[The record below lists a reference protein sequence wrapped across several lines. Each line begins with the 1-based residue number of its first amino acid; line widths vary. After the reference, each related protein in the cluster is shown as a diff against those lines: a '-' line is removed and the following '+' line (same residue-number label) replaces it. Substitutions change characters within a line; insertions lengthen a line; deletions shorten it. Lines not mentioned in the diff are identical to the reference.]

1 MKNLVKILSL
11 ALVLLAS
18 VSCKTTNQRTAEDS
32 SFKGSVAQSP
42 PGGTLAKKNFDN
54 YDCKQFKEAVWYR
67 LSRPVGMLI
76 WHQYI
81 GLRLTEQVSANPQ
94 APATTSNRFFTSG
107 LSDPS
112 DNDNINSWWRE
123 KGESNKYAHMISSKR
138 YTDCAAFL
146 AAVKRINKAMAS
158 SNYQSVGIRVLAM
171 VAAPVPV
178 LGGRPCAK
186 LADSATDT
194 WLSAAE
200 KDSAPDFCD
209 DCTEVISD
217 SRWSKV
223 SVDWEESALPGA
235 IDSNRK

>member
-1 MKNLVKILSL
+1 MKNSVKILGL
-11 ALVLLAS
+11 ALVLLVS
-18 VSCKTTNQRTAEDS
+18 VGCKSTNRRTSEES

-42 PGGTLAKKNFDN
+42 PGGTLVKQNFDN

-94 APATTSNRFFTSG
+94 EPATASNRFFTSG

-112 DNDNINSWWRE
+112 DNANINSWWRE
-123 KGESNKYAHMISSKR
+123 RGESNKYAHMISSKR

-146 AAVKRINKAMAS
+146 AAVKRINNAMAS
-158 SNYQSVGIRVLAM
+158 SNYQSGGIRVLAM
-171 VAAPVPV
+171 VVAPVPV

-186 LADSATDT
+186 LAASATGT

-209 DCTEVISD
+209 HCTEVISD
-217 SRWSKV
+217 SSWSKD
-223 SVDWEESALPGA
+223 SVDWDESALEGA
-235 IDSNRK
+235 SDSNRK